1 MFFSVDLS
9 GSTSVKDSLHVHHH
23 VPVWLAAFEEF
34 FRDFP
39 ELFLKEIDTELSES
53 DFTVDV
59 FVWKLIGDEIVFKAA
74 PGSADEAAHL
84 VCAFGRAIVKYD
96 QTLFEKWPM
105 RVKGT
110 VWAARFEERNIE
122 LKIPE
127 RMHWEDE
134 DQTIHSDYLGP
145 DVDTGFRISYH
156 APEGGVIISLN
167 LAEAIAD
174 VAGEL
179 GIRFH
184 YVGREVLKGV
194 FSGRPYPLILIS
206 LADCP
211 SDLWKW
217 EADESN
223 YADAVQTQKPMQP
236 DELKTLAERIRIYLN
251 RMCHLQLSPL
261 TFDG

>member
-23 VPVWLAAFEEF
+23 VPVWLPAFEAF

-39 ELFLKEIDTELSES
+39 ELFLKEIDKAFSGAES
-53 DFTVDV
+53 TAEV
-59 FVWKLIGDEIVFKAA
+59 FVWKLIGDEIVFKAQ
-74 PGSADEAAHL
+74 PVSSNQAALL
-84 VCAFGRAIVKYD
+84 VCAFDRAVVKYD
-96 QTLFEKWPM
+96 RTLFEEWPL

-127 RMHWEDE
+127 RMHWKDD

-145 DVDTGFRISYH
+145 DVDTGFRISHH
-156 APEGGVIISLN
+156 APAGGVIISLN
-167 LAEAIAD
+167 LAEAIASIS
-174 VAGEL
+174 GEFGL
-179 GIRFH
+179 KFH

-217 EADESN
+217 EVDETD
-223 YADAVQTQKPMQP
+223 YADAVQAQEPMQP
-236 DELKTLAERIRIYLN
+236 DELRGLSERIRTYLN

-261 TFDG
+261 AFD